1 MPTVE
6 AAGDAGFYEL
16 IHRMVRHS
24 HGTLLENR
32 RVRRRIQYEMT
43 QRIAP
48 VEDEA
53 AHRLGDFVPV
63 RCYDLNGGGI
73 AFLLPE
79 QPRFQRLV
87 VELSCPRKKVFL
99 LAEVAHTAAVYVYSN
114 GDIMPE
120 EMDTGD
126 EDESPCDPDQVER
139 RVLVGC
145 RFLSRWEEGKSLD
158 GAGKQEGGI
167 TPPSAG

>member
-16 IHRMVRHS
+16 IHRIVRQS
-24 HGTLLENR
+24 HATLLENR
-32 RVRRRIQYEMT
+32 RARRRIQYETT

-53 AHRLGDFVPV
+53 THRLGDFISVQ
-63 RCYDLNGGGI
+63 CYDLNGGGI
-73 AFLLPE
+73 AFLLPDH
-79 QPRFQRLV
+79 PRFQRLI

-99 LAEVAHTAAVYVYSN
+99 LAEVAHTVAVYVYSN
-114 GDIMPE
+114 GDIIPE

-126 EDESPCDPDQVER
+126 ENESQNAPDQAER

-145 RFLSRWEEGKSLD
+145 RFLSRWDAEEPPTH
-158 GAGKQEGGI
+158 AG
-167 TPPSAG
+167 